1 VPHVPTVPVSVPTPP
16 HQSAP
21 GVRLL
26 SGRYQ
31 LGEVLGYGGMAEV
44 YKARDVRLDRDVAI
58 KLLRS
63 DLARDPAFQA
73 RFAREAQSAAA
84 LTHPMI
90 VSVYDT
96 GSDEKH
102 DPPLPYIV
110 MEYVDG
116 HTLRDVLHLDGRLTQ
131 NRALEIMIDVS
142 AALDYSHR
150 AGIVHRDIKPGNVMI
165 TRDGSVKV
173 MDFGIARAIAQS
185 TATVTQTAAVMGTA
199 QYLSPEQA
207 RGEKVDARSDLY
219 SSGVVLYELLTGQPP
234 FQGDSPVAVAYQHVR
249 EDAIP
254 PSDLEPDLSADV
266 DAVVMKM
273 LAKNPANRYQ
283 NAGEMGDDLGRVL
296 SGRRVLA
303 TPLLREAPTPQSA
316 PRVRSPR
323 PGRGRR
329 QKQSGRRVLVV
340 ALLTLLSA
348 AAVAGGLLLARDSGS
363 GPSKIAVP
371 TLQGL
376 SRSDAQR
383 LLSSSGLELGRE
395 TARSSDENVDTVLS
409 SDPAAGIKTAKD
421 TRVNL
426 VYSSG
431 PASPEI
437 PGKILGMT
445 LQEAKATLL
454 SAGLTTNVTYVVT
467 PGKTIGTVSGSS
479 PPVGTKILTT
489 LPVTLLVEGAKTT
502 VPNVTNLSVN
512 TAYYQLQQ
520 ADLQVKEQ
528 EQLLPNNSP
537 VNDGTVLS
545 QSIPTGPEQDRGTA
559 VTLVV
564 SHKLPPSPTPTA
576 KPSASKTPKPKPSAS
591 RPATPKPSVAKSP

>member
-1 VPHVPTVPVSVPTPP
+1 
-16 HQSAP
+16 
-21 GVRLL
+21 
-26 SGRYQ
+26 
-31 LGEVLGYGGMAEV
+31 
-44 YKARDVRLDRDVAI
+44 
-58 KLLRS
+58 
-63 DLARDPAFQA
+63 
-73 RFAREAQSAAA
+73 
-84 LTHPMI
+84 
-90 VSVYDT
+90 
-96 GSDEKH
+96 
-102 DPPLPYIV
+102 
-110 MEYVDG
+110 
-116 HTLRDVLHLDGRLTQ
+116 
-131 NRALEIMIDVS
+131 MIDVS

-249 EDAIP
+249 EDAVP

-283 NAGEMGDDLGRVL
+283 SAGEMGDDLGRVL

-303 TPLLREAPTPQSA
+303 TPLLREAPSQPA
-316 PRVRSPR
+316 PRKRGPVPARS
-323 PGRGRR
+323 RR
-329 QKQSGRRVLVV
+329 RKQSGRRVLVV

-363 GPSKIAVP
+363 GPLKIAVP

-376 SRSDAQR
+376 SRGDAQR
-383 LLSSSGLELGRE
+383 LIASSGLVLGHE
-395 TARSSDENVDTVLS
+395 TARTSNENTDTVLL
-409 SDPAAGIKTAKD
+409 SDPAAGIKITKG

-431 PASPEI
+431 PASPQI
-437 PGKILGMT
+437 PAQIIGMT
-445 LQEAKATLL
+445 LQEATATLL
-454 SAGLTTNVTYVVT
+454 SAGLQTKITYVVT

-479 PPVGTKILTT
+479 PPVGTRILTT
-489 LPVTLLVEGAKTT
+489 LPVTLLVEGAKTA
-502 VPNVTNLSVN
+502 VPNVVNLNVG

-520 ADLQVKEQ
+520 ADLKVKEE
-528 EQLLPNNSP
+528 EQLVANNSP

-545 QSIPTGPEQDRGTA
+545 QSIPTGSEQDRGTF
-559 VTLVV
+559 VTIVV
-564 SHKLPPSPTPTA
+564 SHKLPPSPTPAA
-576 KPSASKTPKPKPSAS
+576 KPSGSKTPKPKPSAS
-591 RPATPKPSVAKSP
+591 RTPKAKPSVTATH